1 MATSTNNSARLAERV
16 QAVLRVD
23 PARGAIEQ
31 NGQWWSWGQLAQLMQ
46 DVDAMLTSRGLGI
59 GTPVGMLL
67 RNRPAHLGALL
78 QVLISG
84 RCVVTINP
92 FQSADKLA
100 ADLSAL
106 RCPVYI
112 ADEQDWQLEPV
123 RAAAGATGS
132 IALALSNAESLT
144 VATVPPLASLGTGPH
159 HEPLPGIGIQML
171 TSGTTGP
178 AKRVKLAYKN
188 LERALLDA
196 LFYEAGARDGQVAL
210 KNAVV
215 LMVQPLVHIG
225 GVWGA
230 VSAVIAGRGIVLF
243 EKFTVHA
250 WHAAVKAH
258 RPKLVALPPTALK
271 MILDANVPKEDLA
284 SIIAVRSGTAPLGP
298 ELQKNFEE
306 RYGIPILNAYG
317 ATEFA
322 GGVAGWTLDDYKRVG
337 AAKRGSVGRA
347 QPGCEL
353 RIVDRETL
361 EPLPANAIGL
371 LEVKAKHVG
380 DGEWLRTTDLAELDS
395 DGFLYIRGRA
405 DDAIIRGGFKILP
418 GDVASV
424 FLRHPSVKD
433 ASVIG
438 LPDERL
444 GAVPVAALEL
454 HADAARPSEEELLA
468 LARKHLVSY
477 QVPVALKIVSEL
489 PRTPSLKVSQPG
501 VRALFEGDHSGTP

>member
-1 MATSTNNSARLAERV
+1 MATEAANSSGLAERV
-16 QAVLRVD
+16 HAVLRVD

-31 NGQWWSWGQLAQLMQ
+31 NGRWWSWGQLAQLMQ
-46 DVDAMLTSRGLGI
+46 DVDALLASCGLGA

-78 QVLISG
+78 QVLISS
-84 RCVVTINP
+84 RCAVTINP
-92 FQSADKLA
+92 FQSPEKLA
-100 ADLSAL
+100 ADLSKL
-106 RCPVYI
+106 RCPVYV
-112 ADEQDWQLEPV
+112 ADEQDWAHPELRE
-123 RAAAGATGS
+123 AAAATNS
-132 IALALSNAESLT
+132 VALALTSGDSLA
-144 VATVPPLASLGTGPH
+144 VSFVSGLEQLGEGPH
-159 HEPLPGIGIQML
+159 HEPLPGVGVQML

-178 AKRVKLAYKN
+178 AKRVKLGYKN

-196 LFYEAGARDGQVAL
+196 LFYEAGARDGQVTL

-225 GVWGA
+225 GVWAG
-230 VSAVIAGRGIVLF
+230 VSAVISGRSIVLF
-243 EKFTVHA
+243 EKFSVDA
-250 WHAAVKAH
+250 WHAAVKRH

-271 MILDANVPKEDLA
+271 MIFDANVPKEDLA
-284 SIIAVRSGTAPLGP
+284 SILAIRTATAPLDP
-298 ELQKNFEE
+298 ELKTHFET
-306 RYGIPILNAYG
+306 RYGIPILDAYG

-322 GGVAGWTLDDYKRVG
+322 GGVAGWTLADHKQFGQV
-337 AAKRGSVGRA
+337 KRGSVGRA

-353 RIVDRETL
+353 RIVDRDTF
-361 EPLPANAIGL
+361 EPLPTNTIGL

-380 DGEWLRTTDLAELDS
+380 DGGWLRTTDLAEIDS

-424 FLRHPSVKD
+424 LLQHPSVKD
-433 ASVIG
+433 ASVVG
-438 LPDERL
+438 LQDERL
-444 GAVPVAALEL
+444 GAIPVAAVEL
-454 HADAARPSEEELLA
+454 HADAPCPSEEELLS

-501 VRALFEGDHSGTP
+501 VRALFEGHHSGTP